1 MIRHPANPI
10 LTRKDIV
17 SQHPALQDVS
27 SVFNPG
33 GILFEDQILL
43 LLRVQNRARE
53 TYLLKAL
60 SVDGS
65 SFKVDSKPLPI
76 SGLERCT
83 RRLYHIYDPRISF
96 LEGTYHVLCA
106 LDTDQGCFL
115 GWFTTPDFC
124 ALEFQAIVSGPDV
137 RNGVLF
143 PQKFGENY
151 LRFERPNTTLL
162 PDGVKT
168 GSTIVCSKST
178 DLRNWESVAE
188 VFSGRPHY
196 WDELIGSGPPP
207 IKIHAGWLHLYHGV
221 ATHFAGVN
229 IYQMGVSLQDL
240 EQPWLTL
247 ARGKYNI
254 LEPRESCEHT
264 GQVPNVVFPTAAIP
278 LQTDPNGFALPE
290 SEVKIYYGAADTSIC
305 LATSSPRELLD
316 HCNAQ

>member
-17 SQHPALQDVS
+17 SPHPALQDVS

-33 GILFEDQILL
+33 GTLFDGRILL

-53 TYLLKAL
+53 TFLLKAL
-60 SVDGS
+60 SQDGIHFIVDA
-65 SFKVDSKPLPI
+65 KPLPFI
-76 SGLERCT
+76 GLERCPH
-83 RRLYHIYDPRISF
+83 RLYHIYDPRIT
-96 LEGTYHVLCA
+96 LLDGTYHVLCA

-115 GWFTTPDFC
+115 GWFTTPDFS
-124 ALEFQAIVSGPDV
+124 ALEFQGIVSGPDV

-143 PQKFGENY
+143 PKKFDGYY
-151 LRFERPNTTLL
+151 LRFERPNLVAL
-162 PDGVKT
+162 NGGVKS
-168 GSTIVCSKST
+168 GCTIVCGRSS
-178 DLRNWESVAE
+178 DLRNWETVAE

-207 IKIHAGWLHLYHGV
+207 IKTRQGWLHLYHGV

-229 IYQMGVSLQDL
+229 IYQMGVSLQDPMR
-240 EQPWLTL
+240 PWLTL

-254 LEPRESCEHT
+254 LEPRELYELT

-278 LQTDPNGFALPE
+278 LHTDPDGFALPE
-290 SEVKIYYGAADTSIC
+290 TPILVYYGAADTCVC
-305 LATSSPRELLD
+305 LATTSPRELLE